1 MDKDVIHTFMY
12 THTHIMKYY
21 SAIKNNAICSNMD
34 GPRGII
40 LRQTDKDKY
49 LIISVLCGI

>member
-34 GPRGII
+34 GS
-40 LRQTDKDKY
+40 KY
-49 LIISVLCGI
+49 YHTKWNKPEREYK